1 MNFYFFIL
9 FLIFFYD
16 LKRFLRLFR
25 PFYLWRH
32 VWGKFFQLFSSVSHR
47 LSPTRYGQHFF
58 LILLEG
64 ELLLTFTA
72 KGYLLLIFCRVD
84 ISLSTFL
91 LFRNAFVI
99 LYIYF
104 FLQVF
109 LYNWRQYHFLML
121 LFVYSSLRLFDFYFC
136 RREIRREN
144 FPHQRKFLT
153 FSALSINC
161 IFSLYYFTS
170 LSFYGGWWKAIIWIR
185 RLNLWFVRWNNKKN
199 YFTQINI
206 RRNISFACFLS
217 LWIVFFINLDYYL
230 YCWQYHY
237 VFTLLL
243 FFFFLYVKL
252 LFSKLSLDESLKL

>member
-1 MNFYFFIL
+1 
-9 FLIFFYD
+9 
-16 LKRFLRLFR
+16 
-25 PFYLWRH
+25 
-32 VWGKFFQLFSSVSHR
+32 
-47 LSPTRYGQHFF
+47 
-58 LILLEG
+58 
-64 ELLLTFTA
+64 
-72 KGYLLLIFCRVD
+72 
-84 ISLSTFL
+84 
-91 LFRNAFVI
+91 
-99 LYIYF
+99 
-104 FLQVF
+104 
-109 LYNWRQYHFLML
+109 ML

-206 RRNISFACFLS
+206 RRNNSFACFLS
-217 LWIVFFINLDYYL
+217 LSLGIVFFINLDYYL